1 MFGIT
6 DLGLFFAGTI
16 AIILL
21 PGPNSLYVLTVS
33 AKSGKRFGYAAATG
47 VFFGD
52 AVLMVLT
59 ALGAA
64 SVLHTNPMLYK
75 AVRWAGAAYLGYLGL
90 RMLASAYQT
99 VSSRRQTDT
108 TVVNSLTAALALI
121 KEVTPF
127 SAARKAF
134 IISCLNPKAILF
146 FLSYF
151 VQFVDPA
158 YEYPQLSF
166 LILGSIVQV
175 CSLTYLS
182 GLIFGGIK
190 FAKFFAGRQFLSA
203 AMTAAVGL
211 LFLAFAVR
219 LAS

>member
-33 AKSGKRFGYAAATG
+33 AKSGQRFGYAAAAG
-47 VFFGD
+47 VFLGD
-52 AVLMVLT
+52 ALLMLLT

-64 SVLHTNPMLYK
+64 SVLHTQPIIYQ
-75 AVRWAGAAYLGYLGL
+75 AVRWTGAAYLGYLGL
-90 RMLASAYQT
+90 RMLASAYQA
-99 VSSRRQTDT
+99 VASKRSNGAA
-108 TVVNSLTAALALI
+108 VASHLSGALTLI
-121 KEVTPF
+121 HEITPF

-158 YEYPQLSF
+158 YAYPQLSF
-166 LILGSIVQV
+166 LILGSIVQA
-175 CSLTYLS
+175 CSLAYLS
-182 GLIFGGIK
+182 CLIVGGIK
-190 FAKFFAGRQFLSA
+190 FAQFFAGRQTLST

-211 LFLAFAVR
+211 LFMAFAVR
-219 LAS
+219 IAG

>member
-6 DLGLFFAGTI
+6 DIGLFFAGTV
-16 AIILL
+16 AIVLL

-33 AKSGKRFGYAAATG
+33 AKSGKKFGYAAAAG
-47 VFFGD
+47 VFMGD
-52 AVLMVLT
+52 TILMILT

-64 SVLHTNPMLYK
+64 SVLHSTPFLYK
-75 AVRWAGAAYLGYLGL
+75 GVRWAGAIYLGYLGL
-90 RMLASAYQT
+90 RMLVGAFQTIRSHQDKSAL
-99 VSSRRQTDT
+99 
-108 TVVNSLTAALALI
+108 VNNLTASLALI

-134 IISCLNPKAILF
+134 VISLLNPKAILF

-151 VQFVDPA
+151 VQFVDLNYA
-158 YEYPQLSF
+158 YPQLSF
-166 LILGSIVQV
+166 LILGCIVQA

-190 FAKFFAGRQFLSA
+190 FAKAFAGRQILSSV
-203 AMTAAVGL
+203 MTSAVGL